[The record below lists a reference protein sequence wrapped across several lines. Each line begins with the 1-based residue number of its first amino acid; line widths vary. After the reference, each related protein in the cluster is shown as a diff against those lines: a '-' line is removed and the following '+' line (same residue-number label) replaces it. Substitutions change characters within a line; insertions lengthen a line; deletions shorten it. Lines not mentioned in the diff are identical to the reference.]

1 MISTLPDGP
10 QKKPASEST
19 ANYNFRKRKKNM
31 KRATALIFAA
41 VLMLSVFLTACT
53 STPEKEESTTQ
64 SAATESVKETEAE
77 TEKESES
84 ETQTEKETET
94 ETEETTTE
102 ETTTEETTEETT
114 EATDAESD
122 AESESDEAAE
132 GTDINIVTLMG
143 PTGMGMAKLIHD
155 NNAGETVNHYNFTIA
170 TAPDQA
176 TAAMISK
183 EADIAAVPVNLA
195 SVLNNK
201 TEGEVLVLGVNT
213 LGVLYVLENGDSI
226 QSVADLAGKTLYS
239 TGQGAMP
246 EYVLNYILEKNGLN
260 HESDLTVE
268 YLAEHAELAAQMTS
282 GEVTLGMLPVPNVT
296 AVLIGNPEVR
306 IALDMTEEWGKVSDT
321 ELVQG
326 VIVVQK
332 SFAEENPE
340 AVAAFLEEYKASVDF
355 VNASPDEAS
364 VMIEEAGIIPKAPV
378 AKRAIPDAKMTLIT
392 GEEMKSSVSALLQVL
407 FDANPASVGGKLPS
421 DDFYYMGE

>member
-1 MISTLPDGP
+1 M
-10 QKKPASEST
+10 KKV
-19 ANYNFRKRKKNM
+19 
-31 KRATALIFAA
+31 TALILSA
-41 VLMLSVFLTACT
+41 VLMLTVFMTACNKA
-53 STPEKEESTTQ
+53 PEKEETTTTP
-64 SAATESVKETEAE
+64 AVTESEE
-77 TEKESES
+77 
-84 ETQTEKETET
+84 ETET
-94 ETEETTTE
+94 TEETTTE
-102 ETTTEETTEETT
+102 ETTTEEETTEETT
-114 EATDAESD
+114 T
-122 AESESDEAAE
+122 EAAFS
-132 GTDINIVTLMG
+132 GADINIVTLMG

-155 NNAGETVNHYNFTIA
+155 SKAGETVNNYNFTIA

-195 SVLNNK
+195 SVLFNK

-213 LGVLYVLENGDSI
+213 LGVLYVLENGDTI
-226 QSVADLAGKTLYS
+226 QSVSDLAGQTLYS

-246 EYVLNYILEKNGLN
+246 EYVLNYILEKNGIDPANGLK
-260 HESDLTVE
+260 VE
-268 YLAEHAELAAQMTS
+268 YLAEHAELATQMTS
-282 GEVTLGMLPVPNVT
+282 GEVKLGMLPVPNVT
-296 AVLIGNPEVR
+296 AVLIGNQDVR

-355 VNASPDEAS
+355 VNGNPDEGS

-392 GEEMKSSVSALLQVL
+392 GEEMKNAVSSLLTVL
-407 FDANPASVGGKLPS
+407 YEANPASIGGKNPGEE
-421 DDFYYMGE
+421 FYYMAE